1 MDPEVWRWVRLA
13 AAAAFIVG
21 EITVAGT
28 FFLLPFGLG
37 AAVAAVFAFS
47 GAGSATGWFIFV
59 VVSLVATLAV
69 RPIVRR
75 LDATGDPLK
84 VGAER
89 LIGQE
94 GVVISDLSADAERM
108 GAVRVGR
115 EEWHAESADGA
126 DLASGTEIEVVDIRG
141 TRAIVRPVDT
151 VPSTH
156 SE

>member
-1 MDPEVWRWVRLA
+1 MDPEVWRWVWLA

-47 GAGSATGWFIFV
+47 GAGSATGWIIFV
-59 VVSLVATLAV
+59 SVSVVATIAV

-75 LDATGDPLK
+75 LDATGDPIS

-89 LIGQE
+89 LIGQA
-94 GVVISDLSADAERM
+94 GVVISDLSADADRM

-115 EEWHAESADGA
+115 EEWHAESFDGI
-126 DLASGTEIEVVDIRG
+126 DLPVGTAIEVIDILG
-141 TRAIVRPVDT
+141 TRALVRPVD
-151 VPSTH
+151 
-156 SE
+156 SES

>member
-1 MDPEVWRWVRLA
+1 MDPEVWRWVWLA

-126 DLASGTEIEVVDIRG
+126 DLATGTEIEVVDIRG
-141 TRAIVRPVDT
+141 TRAIVRPIDT

>member
-1 MDPEVWRWVRLA
+1 MDLEVWRWVWLV

-47 GAGSATGWFIFV
+47 GAGSATGWTIFV
-59 VVSLVATLAV
+59 SVSVLATIAV

-75 LDATGDPLK
+75 LDATGDPIS

-89 LIGQE
+89 LIGQA
-94 GVVISDLSADAERM
+94 GVVISDLSADADRM

-115 EEWHAESADGA
+115 EEWHAESSEGI
-126 DLASGTEIEVVDIRG
+126 DLPVGTAIEVIDILG
-141 TRAIVRPVDT
+141 TRALVRPVD
-151 VPSTH
+151 
-156 SE
+156 SES

>member
-1 MDPEVWRWVRLA
+1 MDPEVWRWVWLV

-47 GAGSATGWFIFV
+47 GAGSATGWTIFV
-59 VVSLVATLAV
+59 SVSVLATIAV

-75 LDATGDPLK
+75 LDATGDPIS

-89 LIGQE
+89 LIGQA
-94 GVVISDLSADAERM
+94 GVVISDLSADADRM

-115 EEWHAESADGA
+115 EEWHAESSEGI
-126 DLASGTEIEVVDIRG
+126 DLPVGTAIEVIDILG
-141 TRAIVRPVDT
+141 TRALVRPVD
-151 VPSTH
+151 
-156 SE
+156 SES

>member
-1 MDPEVWRWVRLA
+1 MEPEVWRWVWLA
-13 AAAAFIVG
+13 ASAAFIVG

-59 VVSLVATLAV
+59 AVSLVASIAV

-75 LDATGDPLK
+75 LDATGDPIS

-89 LIGQE
+89 HIGQAG
-94 GVVISDLSADAERM
+94 GVIRDLSADADRM

-115 EEWHAESADGA
+115 EEWHAESSDGI
-126 DLASGTEIEVVDIRG
+126 DLPTGTAIEVIDSLG
-141 TRAIVRPVDT
+141 TRAIVRPVD
-151 VPSTH
+151 SG
-156 SE
+156 S

>member
-1 MDPEVWRWVRLA
+1 MDPEVWRWVWLA

-156 SE
+156 AE

>member
-1 MDPEVWRWVRLA
+1 MDPEVWRWVWLV

-47 GAGSATGWFIFV
+47 GAGSATGWIIFV
-59 VVSLVATLAV
+59 SVSVVATIAV

-75 LDATGDPLK
+75 LDATGDPIS

-89 LIGQE
+89 LIGQA
-94 GVVISDLSADAERM
+94 GVVISDLSADADRM

-115 EEWHAESADGA
+115 EEWHAESSEGI
-126 DLASGTEIEVVDIRG
+126 DLPVGTAIEVIDILG
-141 TRAIVRPVDT
+141 TRALVRPVD
-151 VPSTH
+151 
-156 SE
+156 SES

>member
-1 MDPEVWRWVRLA
+1 M
-13 AAAAFIVG
+13 
-21 EITVAGT
+21 
-28 FFLLPFGLG
+28 
-37 AAVAAVFAFS
+37 AAVFAFS

>member
-1 MDPEVWRWVRLA
+1 MEPEVWRWVWLA
-13 AAAAFIVG
+13 ASAAFIVG

-47 GAGSATGWFIFV
+47 GAGSAMGWFIFV
-59 VVSLVATLAV
+59 IVSLVASIAV

-75 LDATGDPLK
+75 LDATGDPIS

-89 LIGQE
+89 LIGQA
-94 GVVISDLSADAERM
+94 GVVIRDLSADADRM

-115 EEWHAESADGA
+115 EEWHAESSDGI
-126 DLASGTEIEVVDIRG
+126 DLPTGTAIEVIDILG
-141 TRAIVRPVDT
+141 TRAIVRPVD
-151 VPSTH
+151 SG
-156 SE
+156 S

>member
-1 MDPEVWRWVRLA
+1 MDPEVWRWVWLA

-47 GAGSATGWFIFV
+47 GAGSATGWIIFV
-59 VVSLVATLAV
+59 SVSVVATIAV

-75 LDATGDPLK
+75 LDATGDPIS

-89 LIGQE
+89 LIGQA
-94 GVVISDLSADAERM
+94 GVVISDLSADADRM

-115 EEWHAESADGA
+115 EEWHAESSEGI
-126 DLASGTEIEVVDIRG
+126 DLPVGTAIEVIDILG
-141 TRAIVRPVDT
+141 TRALVRPVD
-151 VPSTH
+151 
-156 SE
+156 SES

>member
-1 MDPEVWRWVRLA
+1 MDPEVWRWVWLA

-47 GAGSATGWFIFV
+47 GAGSATGLFIFV
-59 VVSLVATLAV
+59 AVSLVASIAV

-75 LDATGDPLK
+75 LNATGDPIS

-89 LIGQE
+89 LIGQA
-94 GVVISDLSADAERM
+94 GVVISDLSAGADRM

-115 EEWHAESADGA
+115 EEWHAESVDGV
-126 DLASGTEIEVVDIRG
+126 DLPTGTAIEVTDILG
-141 TRAIVRPVDT
+141 TRAIVRPVD
-151 VPSTH
+151 
-156 SE
+156 SES

>member
-1 MDPEVWRWVRLA
+1 MDPEVWRWVWLA

-47 GAGSATGWFIFV
+47 GAGSATGLFIFV
-59 VVSLVATLAV
+59 AVSLVASVAV

-75 LDATGDPLK
+75 LNATGDPIS

-89 LIGQE
+89 LIGQA
-94 GVVISDLSADAERM
+94 GVVISDLSAGADRM

-115 EEWHAESADGA
+115 EEWHAESFDGV
-126 DLASGTEIEVVDIRG
+126 DLPAGTAIEVTDIMG
-141 TRAIVRPVDT
+141 TRAIVRPVD
-151 VPSTH
+151 SK
-156 SE
+156 S

>member
-1 MDPEVWRWVRLA
+1 MDPEVWRWVWLA

-47 GAGSATGWFIFV
+47 GAGSATGWTIFV
-59 VVSLVATLAV
+59 AVSLVASIAV

-75 LDATGDPLK
+75 LNATGDPIS

-89 LIGQE
+89 LIGQA
-94 GVVISDLSADAERM
+94 GVVIRDLSADADRM

-115 EEWHAESADGA
+115 EEWHAESVDGV
-126 DLASGTEIEVVDIRG
+126 DLPTGTAIEVTDILG
-141 TRAIVRPVDT
+141 TRAIVRPVD
-151 VPSTH
+151 
-156 SE
+156 SES

>member
-1 MDPEVWRWVRLA
+1 MDPEVWRWVWLV

-47 GAGSATGWFIFV
+47 GAGSATGWIIFV
-59 VVSLVATLAV
+59 SVSVVATIAV

-75 LDATGDPLK
+75 LDATGDPIS

-89 LIGQE
+89 LIGQA
-94 GVVISDLSADAERM
+94 GVVITDLSADADRM

-115 EEWHAESADGA
+115 EEWHAESFDGI
-126 DLASGTEIEVVDIRG
+126 DLPVGTAIEVIDILG
-141 TRAIVRPVDT
+141 TRALVRPVD
-151 VPSTH
+151 
-156 SE
+156 SES

>member
-1 MDPEVWRWVRLA
+1 MDPEVWRWVWLV

-47 GAGSATGWFIFV
+47 GAESATGWTIFV
-59 VVSLVATLAV
+59 SVSVLATIAV

-75 LDATGDPLK
+75 LDATGDPIS

-89 LIGQE
+89 LIGQA
-94 GVVISDLSADAERM
+94 GVVISDLSADADRM

-115 EEWHAESADGA
+115 EEWHAESSEGI
-126 DLASGTEIEVVDIRG
+126 DLPVGTAIEVIDILG
-141 TRAIVRPVDT
+141 TRALVRPVD
-151 VPSTH
+151 
-156 SE
+156 SES

>member
-1 MDPEVWRWVRLA
+1 MDPEVWRWVWLA

-47 GAGSATGWFIFV
+47 GAGSATGWIIFV
-59 VVSLVATLAV
+59 SVSVVATIAV

-75 LDATGDPLK
+75 LDATGDPIS

-89 LIGQE
+89 LIGQA
-94 GVVISDLSADAERM
+94 GVVITDLSADADRM

-115 EEWHAESADGA
+115 EEWHAESFDGI
-126 DLASGTEIEVVDIRG
+126 DLPVGTAIEVIDILG
-141 TRAIVRPVDT
+141 TRALVRPVD
-151 VPSTH
+151 
-156 SE
+156 SESRPRTG

>member
-1 MDPEVWRWVRLA
+1 MEPEVWRWVWLA
-13 AAAAFIVG
+13 ASAAFIGG

-47 GAGSATGWFIFV
+47 GAGSATGWTIFV
-59 VVSLVATLAV
+59 AVSLVASIAV

-75 LDATGDPLK
+75 LDATGDPIS

-89 LIGQE
+89 LIGQA
-94 GVVISDLSADAERM
+94 GVVIRDLSADADRM

-115 EEWHAESADGA
+115 EEWHAESSDGI
-126 DLASGTEIEVVDIRG
+126 DLPTGTAIEVSDILG
-141 TRAIVRPVDT
+141 TRAIVRPVD
-151 VPSTH
+151 SG
-156 SE
+156 S

>member
-1 MDPEVWRWVRLA
+1 MDPEVWRWVWLA

>member
-1 MDPEVWRWVRLA
+1 MDPEVWRWVWLA

-47 GAGSATGWFIFV
+47 GAGSATGWIIFV
-59 VVSLVATLAV
+59 SVSVVATIAV

-75 LDATGDPLK
+75 LDATGDPIS

-89 LIGQE
+89 LIGQA
-94 GVVISDLSADAERM
+94 GVVITDLSADADRM

-115 EEWHAESADGA
+115 EEWHAESFDGI
-126 DLASGTEIEVVDIRG
+126 DLPVGTAIEVIDILG
-141 TRAIVRPVDT
+141 TRALVRPVD
-151 VPSTH
+151 
-156 SE
+156 SES